1 MKRIFLIED
10 DPVYAEF
17 LKKSLESSK
26 TFIVQVY
33 KSAEDCL
40 KSLESE
46 INPNYIIIDY
56 FLPGMSGIEL
66 YKKLRQQK
74 VKAMAII
81 LSSNTDGSL
90 VVELV
95 KQGIRN
101 YVVKDENVID
111 SLTSI
116 FEENPD
122 KLIDIYSS

>member
-17 LKKSLESSK
+17 LKKSLESTK
-26 TFIVQVY
+26 AFMVQVY
-33 KSAEDCL
+33 ESAEACL

-74 VKAMAII
+74 VKAMAIM
-81 LSSNTDGSL
+81 LSSNTDGGL
-90 VVELV
+90 VVDLV

-101 YVVKDENVID
+101 YVVKDENVIE

>member
-17 LKKSLESSK
+17 LKKSLESTKS
-26 TFIVQVY
+26 FMVQVFE
-33 KSAEDCL
+33 SGEDCL

-56 FLPGMSGIEL
+56 FLPGMSGLEL

-74 VKAMAII
+74 VKVLAIM
-81 LSSNTDGSL
+81 LSSNTDGGL
-90 VVELV
+90 VVDLV

>member
-17 LKKSLESSK
+17 LKKSLESTK
-26 TFIVQVY
+26 AFMVQVFE
-33 KSAEDCL
+33 SGEDCL

-56 FLPGMSGIEL
+56 FLPGMSGLEL

-74 VKAMAII
+74 VKALAIM
-81 LSSNTDGSL
+81 LSSNTDGGL
-90 VVELV
+90 VVDLV

>member
-10 DPVYAEF
+10 DPVYAGF

-26 TFIVQVY
+26 SFNVQVY
-33 KSAEDCL
+33 VNAEDCL

-56 FLPGMSGIEL
+56 FLPGMTGIEM

-74 VKAMAII
+74 VKAMAIM

-90 VVELV
+90 VVDLV

-111 SLTSI
+111 SLNSI

>member
-17 LKKSLESSK
+17 LKKSLESTK
-26 TFIVQVY
+26 AFMVQVY
-33 KSAEDCL
+33 ESGEDCL

-56 FLPGMSGIEL
+56 FLPGMTGIEL

-74 VKAMAII
+74 VKAMAIM
-81 LSSNTDGSL
+81 LSSNTDGGL
-90 VVELV
+90 VVDLV